1 MNNIEQGARL
11 LPQLE
16 ADLRAQNKTL
26 DSALQRIFTTPQAE
40 TRLQNARRIMH
51 GELEATAD
59 EDLEAYLTEFQYLID
74 SWLDLFEQQAFDGL
88 TLKQLLG
95 RG

>member
-11 LPQLE
+11 LPKLE
-16 ADLRAQNKTL
+16 ADLRAQSKTL
-26 DSALQRIFTTPQAE
+26 DDALQRIFSTPQTE
-40 TRLQNARRIMH
+40 TGLQNARRVM
-51 GELEATAD
+51 GDELDTTAD

-74 SWLDLFEQQAFDGL
+74 SWLDLYEQQAFDGQ

>member
-11 LPQLE
+11 LPRLDVEVRTQ
-16 ADLRAQNKTL
+16 AKTL
-26 DSALQRIFTTPQAE
+26 DDALQRIFTTPQTE
-40 TRLQNARRIMH
+40 TRLQKARRVM
-51 GELEATAD
+51 GYALDSTTD
-59 EDLEAYLTEFQYLID
+59 EDLETYLTEFQYLID
-74 SWLDLFEQQAFDGL
+74 SWLDAYEKQVFDGL

>member
-1 MNNIEQGARL
+1 MNNIEQGARVS
-11 LPQLE
+11 PKLE
-16 ADLRAQNKTL
+16 AELRTQTKSL
-26 DSALQRIFTTPQAE
+26 DSALRRIFTNQQAE
-40 TRLQNARRIMH
+40 TKLQKARRTMRSAL
-51 GELEATAD
+51 GTTAD

-74 SWLDLFEQQAFDGL
+74 SWLDLFEQQVFDGQ